1 MGIKMDH
8 AFDQNGDRWE
18 ADTYTKGTGAEP
30 LQCQCGTPVAHNP
43 PYTKEMYD
51 KPVFVQGYFR
61 LYPKGAHAANCRFGV
76 DEEINEIA
84 STSEDLIESIQHNR
98 YRMRLV
104 MIKEALEK
112 AGRPSGN
119 DGGARATAG
128 RTYTHNPGLLPAYI
142 NSAKRA
148 LKLRAL
154 CDNDQDIEQHLEL
167 VFEGNVK
174 VAWNQFYFETER
186 HAEAY
191 YAVSHNTVQHPIAI
205 QGAVSSVRTEIRG
218 EKSKNVINLQMNKFR
233 ADPDDSE
240 NGIGLE
246 VSIRAKDPAWIKG
259 IEKDDEI
266 VVLGMWKH
274 SSTAPE
280 KSPRQGRFKTLAKR
294 RLTLNLVLK
303 AQVSKIDQ

>member
-1 MGIKMDH
+1 MGIKMEH
-8 AFDQNGDRWE
+8 AFDQNGVRWE

-30 LQCQCGTPVAHNP
+30 LQCKCGTPVAHNP

-84 STSEDLIESIQHNR
+84 SISEDLIESIQHNR

-112 AGRPSGN
+112 AGRPSGHEE
-119 DGGARATAG
+119 GTRAAAG
-128 RTYTHNPGLLPAYI
+128 RTYTHNPSLLPAYI

-148 LKLRAL
+148 LKLRAA

-174 VAWNQFYFETER
+174 VAWNQFYFEPER
-186 HAEAY
+186 HAEAFY
-191 YAVSHNTVQHPIAI
+191 TVSHNTVQHPIAI
-205 QGAVSSVRTEIRG
+205 QGAVSTIRTEIKG
-218 EKSKNVINLQMNKFR
+218 DKTKNVINLQMNKFR
-233 ADPDDSE
+233 VDPDDSE

-246 VSIRAKDPAWIKG
+246 VSIWARDPAWFKG
-259 IEKDDEI
+259 ISKDDE
-266 VVLGMWKH
+266 VVILGMWNP
-274 SSTAPE
+274 STTKPE
-280 KSPRQGRFKTLAKR
+280 KAPREGRFKTLTKR
-294 RLTLNLVLK
+294 RLTLTLVLK
-303 AQVSKIDQ
+303 AQVSKIKP

>member
-18 ADTYTKGTGAEP
+18 AATYTKGTGAEP
-30 LQCQCGTPVAHNP
+30 LQCKCGTPVTHNP
-43 PYTKEMYD
+43 PYSREMYD
-51 KPVFVQGYFR
+51 KSVFVQGYFR

-112 AGRPSGN
+112 GGRN
-119 DGGARATAG
+119 FEDDGGTRATAG
-128 RTYTHNPGLLPAYI
+128 RTYTHNPNLLPAYI

-154 CDNDQDIEQHLEL
+154 CDKDQDIEQHLEL

-174 VAWNQFYFETER
+174 VAWNQFYFEPER

-191 YAVSHNTVQHPIAI
+191 YAVSHNAVQHPIAI

-218 EKSKNVINLQMNKFR
+218 DKTKNVINLQMNKFR
-233 ADPDDSE
+233 VDPDDSE

-246 VSIRAKDPAWIKG
+246 VSIWARDPAWLKG
-259 IEKDDEI
+259 INKDDEV

-274 SSTAPE
+274 STTAPE
-280 KSPRQGRFKTLAKR
+280 KAPREGRFKTLTKR
-294 RLTLNLVLK
+294 RLTLTLVLK

>member
-30 LQCQCGTPVAHNP
+30 LQCKRGTPVAHNP

-112 AGRPSGN
+112 AAS
-119 DGGARATAG
+119 
-128 RTYTHNPGLLPAYI
+128 
-142 NSAKRA
+142 
-148 LKLRAL
+148 
-154 CDNDQDIEQHLEL
+154 
-167 VFEGNVK
+167 
-174 VAWNQFYFETER
+174 
-186 HAEAY
+186 
-191 YAVSHNTVQHPIAI
+191 
-205 QGAVSSVRTEIRG
+205 
-218 EKSKNVINLQMNKFR
+218 
-233 ADPDDSE
+233 
-240 NGIGLE
+240 
-246 VSIRAKDPAWIKG
+246 
-259 IEKDDEI
+259 
-266 VVLGMWKH
+266 
-274 SSTAPE
+274 
-280 KSPRQGRFKTLAKR
+280 
-294 RLTLNLVLK
+294 
-303 AQVSKIDQ
+303 